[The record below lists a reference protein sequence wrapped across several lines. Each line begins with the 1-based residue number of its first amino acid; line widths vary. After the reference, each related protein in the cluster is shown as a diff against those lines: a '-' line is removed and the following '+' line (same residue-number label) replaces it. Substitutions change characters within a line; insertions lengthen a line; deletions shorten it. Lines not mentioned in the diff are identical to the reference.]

1 MSAKS
6 PLSNE
11 RHDIYVSGAR
21 SNSLT
26 SFTSF
31 TSTSNMSTIST
42 ATNNKAPRLST
53 TNDLLFMESRFTK
66 PSRVKH
72 QFRPMQTPIS
82 DNSHGYLL
90 PPRSLPR
97 ASSVPSVPHLV
108 QNPPQGR
115 QPRLNSFTNQQYP
128 RLRSSTSMHHVPNY
142 RRQSLKP
149 SQSQPNVATM
159 NHAGQNNFSQQQHQ
173 QQYQRRHS
181 NRPSFHNAT
190 FTFPNG
196 EIYTPRNKQRSS
208 QTNLKTLN
216 QMQPSIPRGF
226 NGESQLAPA
235 MTTPSYPQQQQPL
248 TFSVSR
254 PVAKS
259 SFSEP
264 VVSSISPPQSHTQ
277 PGDQDLSLLTTGSNS
292 YSSSPSPSRTSRTN
306 SSVNESTPPSSL
318 DDLTIH
324 TSTKADLSQLP
335 PPFQHFDS
343 VQSNNLDKIEE
354 NSDHETKTTISTP
367 TSEVTEKT
375 LEGQKPLDFEPLN
388 ASNESIDPKQPD
400 PTYQQQQSVTES
412 EDYQKS
418 SSPSPA
424 PAPQL
429 KYQTLPQVQVKSSPA
444 PITTTTPII
453 PQSAI
458 KSSELQIERKKS
470 LFKRIFSKVF
480 TSDKKRSKIEKK
492 NSLKTKAEVKTPH
505 YNPQPIQSTPQ
516 IAKKVEPRVVPV
528 QNHLL
533 DSEIDHSDAFSF
545 DEGDEDAGLK
555 VQSDDKAEDS
565 DSSDFKSE
573 LVLDKLFSRL
583 SMNKSSEEVYKKLTD
598 EKKRKREDPKDE
610 EVKSDVKPS
619 GSSYDADDDED
630 EIIQF
635 DDMQLIDKII
645 EFGETPFPDLA
656 ATDLGQSQRKL
667 QRSKSVERKKSIRS
681 ISSSSRI
688 LDEVIAS
695 PAPEKSSLKGSNI
708 EVIWSNQPRDPY
720 PAVKSRPS
728 ILKKTKSLDRKP
740 STKKVGFTN
749 QIYVNNTY
757 PSYIYNR
764 HSRSL
769 SSYSLSPQLI
779 RQIRHEMNDFKRSM
793 IVHESSLG
801 NTHYFRA

>member
-1 MSAKS
+1 MSPKS

-26 SFTSF
+26 SFTSY
-31 TSTSNMSTIST
+31 TSTSNMSTMSS

-72 QFRPMQTPIS
+72 QIRPGPIQGQGS
-82 DNSHGYLL
+82 NNASQGYLL

-108 QNPPQGR
+108 QNAAPYGR
-115 QPRLNSFTNQQYP
+115 QQRQSSLTTQQYP
-128 RLRSSTSMHHVPNY
+128 GLRTSTSMHHVPTY
-142 RRQSLKP
+142 RRQSLKS
-149 SQSQPNVATM
+149 SQSQPNVATIP
-159 NHAGQNNFSQQQHQ
+159 HYGQNNFPQN
-173 QQYQRRHS
+173 QRRH

-216 QMQPSIPRGF
+216 QIQTSQPRGL
-226 NGESQLAPA
+226 NGESQLS
-235 MTTPSYPQQQQPL
+235 PSMSSPTFTQQQPL
-248 TFSVSR
+248 SFSASR
-254 PVAKS
+254 PLAKS
-259 SFSEP
+259 NFSEP
-264 VVSSISPPQSHTQ
+264 VVSAVSPPHSHSQS
-277 PGDQDLSLLTTGSNS
+277 GDQDLSLLTTGSNS

-343 VQSNNLDKIEE
+343 VQTNNLDKIEE

-367 TSEVTEKT
+367 TSEGTEKT
-375 LEGQKPLDFEPLN
+375 LEAANEARAELV
-388 ASNESIDPKQPD
+388 ESIDRKQSD
-400 PTYQQQQSVTES
+400 PNYVQTEKQNVS
-412 EDYQKS
+412 EVS
-418 SSPSPA
+418 SSPSLAQTA
-424 PAPQL
+424 PEL
-429 KYQTLPQVQVKSSPA
+429 KYQTFPQVQIKSSPA
-444 PITTTTPII
+444 PISTKTPIVSHL
-453 PQSAI
+453 PT
-458 KSSELQIERKKS
+458 KSSPVQVERKKS
-470 LFKRIFSKVF
+470 IFKRIFSKVF
-480 TSDKKRSKIEKK
+480 SSSDKKRPKIEKK
-492 NSLKTKAEVKTPH
+492 NSLINNQQVKTPH
-505 YNPQPIQSTPQ
+505 FNPQPMQKKLVPQTVEVATPKEDDVRDSP
-516 IAKKVEPRVVPV
+516 APV
-528 QNHLL
+528 SDVDQ
-533 DSEIDHSDAFSF
+533 SDAFSF

-555 VQSDDKAEDS
+555 VLADENDEES

-583 SMNKSSEEVYKKLTD
+583 SMNESSEEVYKKLTD
-598 EKKRKREDPKDE
+598 EKKRKREDE
-610 EVKSDVKPS
+610 EKADVKQVTTS
-619 GSSYDADDDED
+619 IEDDED

-681 ISSSSRI
+681 ISSSSKI
-688 LDEVIAS
+688 LDEVMTS
-695 PAPEKSSLKGSNI
+695 PTPEKSTLKGSNI
-708 EVIWSNQPRDPY
+708 EVIWSNQPREPY
-720 PAVKSRPS
+720 AAVKSRPS
-728 ILKKTKSLDRKP
+728 ILKKSKSLDRQP

-749 QIYVNNTY
+749 RIYVNNTY

-793 IVHESSLG
+793 IIHESSLG